1 VVEVIADQL
10 GPSLRWDGEHDQGD
24 EESGHLGSV
33 DRRGGPSADAR
44 DHRRWQRGGAPG
56 TPATALQT
64 RHAVQMDFEG
74 MVVLVTGGSRGI
86 GRAVVEQFAA
96 RGATLVVQFRADR
109 PAADSTLATLPAGG
123 HLALRADIA
132 EPDQVRS
139 LVRRVIDRF
148 SRIDVLV
155 NNAGIYEEHPIL
167 ETSYEDWQQSW
178 RRTIATNLIGPA
190 NLMHAVVPHM
200 VAAGRGR
207 IVNISS
213 RGAFRGE
220 PDHPAYGAS
229 KAGLNSL
236 GQSMAQALG
245 PHGIYVTTV
254 APGFVETEMAAP
266 LLDSA
271 AGDAIRAQS
280 PLNRA
285 ATPQEIA
292 RVVVFL
298 ATPGA
303 ESTTGAIVDVN
314 GASYLRT

>member
-1 VVEVIADQL
+1 
-10 GPSLRWDGEHDQGD
+10 
-24 EESGHLGSV
+24 
-33 DRRGGPSADAR
+33 
-44 DHRRWQRGGAPG
+44 
-56 TPATALQT
+56 
-64 RHAVQMDFEG
+64 MDFEG

-109 PAADSTLATLPAGG
+109 PAADNTLATLPAGG
-123 HLALRADIA
+123 HLALRADVA
-132 EPDQVRS
+132 EPEQVRS

-266 LLDSA
+266 FLDSA

-303 ESTTGAIVDVN
+303 EYITGAIVDVN